1 MSKKITT
8 KIIALIE
15 SMRPIT
21 SILAFSGAYIG
32 GIVAAAPYDSIPL
45 ILASIVVFLAIGGS
59 MSFNDYYDREI
70 DIISH
75 PKRPIPSKRISPK
88 ESLYF
93 SYIVFSI
100 ALLISLFINWIC
112 VVILVFSLIALYSY
126 EVYLKNIGLI
136 GNFLVAFLSA
146 ITFTFGGASVGK
158 PFASIFLSMI
168 TFFLFIGREIL
179 KDVQDVKGDRIS
191 RITFPMKIGE
201 RNAAIIGSIMLI
213 IALFISP
220 IPYLLN
226 QLGIGYL
233 LLVII
238 VDIICIYAIFK
249 TLKNFQNAERTVS
262 LLRSA
267 SALGIIAI
275 IIGAII

>member
-1 MSKKITT
+1 MKNKTLT
-8 KIIALIE
+8 KIFALIE

-21 SILAFSGAYIG
+21 SLLALSGAFVG
-32 GIVAAAPYDSIPL
+32 GIVADAPFNSIPL
-45 ILASIVVFLAIGGS
+45 ILSSIVVFLAIGGS

-75 PKRPIPSKRISPK
+75 PKRPIPSKRITAK

-93 SYIVFSI
+93 SYFVFAI
-100 ALLISLFINWIC
+100 ALIISLFINWIC
-112 VVILVFSLIALYSY
+112 FGILVFSLIALYAY
-126 EVYLKNIGLI
+126 EVYFKNIGLI
-136 GNFLVAFLSA
+136 GNFLVAFLSS

-158 PFASIFLSMI
+158 PFASILLSMI
-168 TFFLFIGREIL
+168 TFFLFFGREIL
-179 KDVQDVKGDRIS
+179 KDVQDVKGDLIS
-191 RITFPMKIGE
+191 RKTLPMKIGE
-201 RNAAIIGSIMLI
+201 KKAAIIGSLMLL

-220 IPYLLN
+220 FPYIYN

-238 VDIICIYAIFK
+238 VNILCIFAIIK
-249 TLKNFQNAERTVS
+249 TLINVQNAEKTVS

-275 IIGAII
+275 IIGAIL

>member
-1 MSKKITT
+1 MKNKILT
-8 KIIALIE
+8 KIFALIE

-21 SILAFSGAYIG
+21 SLLALSGAFVG
-32 GIVAAAPYDSIPL
+32 GIVADAPFNSIPL
-45 ILASIVVFLAIGGS
+45 ILSSIVVFLAIGGS

-75 PKRPIPSKRISPK
+75 PKRPIPSKRITAK

-93 SYIVFSI
+93 SYFVFAI
-100 ALLISLFINWIC
+100 ALIISLFINWIC
-112 VVILVFSLIALYSY
+112 FGILVFSLIALYAY
-126 EVYLKNIGLI
+126 EVYFKNIGLI
-136 GNFLVAFLSA
+136 GNFLVAFLSS
-146 ITFTFGGASVGK
+146 ITFTFGGAAVGK
-158 PFASIFLSMI
+158 PFASILLSMI
-168 TFFLFIGREIL
+168 TFFLFFGREIL
-179 KDVQDVKGDRIS
+179 KDVQDVKGDLIS
-191 RITFPMKIGE
+191 RKTLPMKIGE
-201 RNAAIIGSIMLI
+201 KKAAIIGSFMLL

-220 IPYLLN
+220 FPYIYN

-238 VDIICIYAIFK
+238 VNILCIFAIIK
-249 TLKNFQNAERTVS
+249 TLINVQNAEKTVS

-275 IIGAII
+275 IIGAIL